1 MSLDPRTHG
10 TSLPSTPSERRIRDI
25 NPSVEAELRLQLMQ
39 LRDHAIGTTAQ
50 VGELRARLQEKEV
63 ELREREVE
71 LREKE
76 VELRERER
84 ELEKKSVRVS
94 RLRKDLEQQE
104 ARLRASLTWRIGS
117 FFMLP
122 IRILRRLLRGS

>member
-1 MSLDPRTHG
+1 MSFDPRTHG
-10 TSLPSTPSERRIRDI
+10 TSLPSTPSERKIRDL

-63 ELREREVE
+63 EL
-71 LREKE
+71 
-76 VELRERER
+76 
-84 ELEKKSVRVS
+84 EKKNARIS

-104 ARLRASLTWRIGS
+104 ARLRASLTWRIGNC
-117 FFMLP
+117 FMLP
-122 IRILRRLLRGS
+122 IRVLRRLLRGS

>member
-10 TSLPSTPSERRIRDI
+10 TSLPSTPSERKIRDL
-25 NPSVEAELRLQLMQ
+25 NPSVEAELRLQIMQ

-63 ELREREVE
+63 EL
-71 LREKE
+71 
-76 VELRERER
+76 
-84 ELEKKSVRVS
+84 EKKNARISH
-94 RLRKDLEQQE
+94 LRKNLDQQE
-104 ARLRASLTWRIGS
+104 ARLRATFTWRVGN

>member
-10 TSLPSTPSERRIRDI
+10 TSLPSTPSERKIRDL
-25 NPSVEAELRLQLMQ
+25 NPSVEAELRLQIMQ

-63 ELREREVE
+63 EL
-71 LREKE
+71 
-76 VELRERER
+76 
-84 ELEKKSVRVS
+84 EKKSARI
-94 RLRKDLEQQE
+94 RHLRKNLDQQE
-104 ARLRASLTWRIGS
+104 ARLRASLTWRIGN

>member
-1 MSLDPRTHG
+1 MSLDPRAHG
-10 TSLPSTPSERRIRDI
+10 ISLPSTPSERKIRDLS
-25 NPSVEAELRLQLMQ
+25 PSVEAELRLQLMQ

-63 ELREREVE
+63 ELQ
-71 LREKE
+71 EKE
-76 VELRERER
+76 VELQEKEV
-84 ELEKKSVRVS
+84 ELEKKNARIS
-94 RLRKDLEQQE
+94 RLRKNLDQQE
-104 ARLRASLTWRIGS
+104 VRLRASLTWRIGN

>member
-1 MSLDPRTHG
+1 MSFDPRTHG
-10 TSLPSTPSERRIRDI
+10 TSLPSTPSERKIRDL
-25 NPSVEAELRLQLMQ
+25 NPSVEAELRLQIMQ

-63 ELREREVE
+63 EL
-71 LREKE
+71 
-76 VELRERER
+76 
-84 ELEKKSVRVS
+84 EKKSARIS
-94 RLRKDLEQQE
+94 HLRKNLDQQE
-104 ARLRASLTWRIGS
+104 ARLRATFTWRVGN

>member
-1 MSLDPRTHG
+1 MSLDPRAHG
-10 TSLPSTPSERRIRDI
+10 ISLPSTPSERKIRDLS
-25 NPSVEAELRLQLMQ
+25 PSVEAELRLQLMQ

-63 ELREREVE
+63 ELQ
-71 LREKE
+71 EKE
-76 VELRERER
+76 VELQEKEV
-84 ELEKKSVRVS
+84 ELEKKSARIS
-94 RLRKDLEQQE
+94 HLRKNLDQQE
-104 ARLRASLTWRIGS
+104 ARLRATFTWRIGN

>member
-10 TSLPSTPSERRIRDI
+10 TSLPSTPSERKIRDL

-50 VGELRARLQEKEV
+50 VGEPRARLQEKEV
-63 ELREREVE
+63 EL
-71 LREKE
+71 
-76 VELRERER
+76 
-84 ELEKKSVRVS
+84 EKKNTRIS

-104 ARLRASLTWRIGS
+104 ARLRASLTWRIGN

-122 IRILRRLLRGS
+122 IRVLRRLLRGS

>member
-1 MSLDPRTHG
+1 MSLDPRAHG
-10 TSLPSTPSERRIRDI
+10 ISLPSTPSERKIRDLS
-25 NPSVEAELRLQLMQ
+25 PSVEAELRLQLMQ

-63 ELREREVE
+63 EL
-71 LREKE
+71 
-76 VELRERER
+76 
-84 ELEKKSVRVS
+84 EKKSARIS
-94 RLRKDLEQQE
+94 HLRKNLDQQE
-104 ARLRASLTWRIGS
+104 ARLRATFTWRIGN